1 MKKSA
6 ILIFSA
12 LVLTMLMSACDDPK
26 PAQQVKA
33 APKIFKFAQTNNDK
47 HKYQLAMLKFKEII
61 EKKSE
66 GRFEIEVF
74 AGTLGGDRDLMEGL
88 QIGSVDAAAIN
99 TSLIASVVPMFG
111 VFDLPFLFRDRAHAY
126 AVMDGPIGQELIKSA
141 NAKMGFVATDYWE
154 NGFRGFTNNVRPI
167 TKPQDL
173 KNLKFRTLQSA
184 IHLDTFKQWGANPTP
199 MAWAEVYSAMQQNL
213 IDGHDNAADTVNA
226 NKMWEVQKYFSDS
239 RHFYSP
245 VLFVMSPTMWNSLGE
260 ADKKMFLETS
270 KEVTL
275 YERKLAAEMYDK
287 ALDNLRKNM
296 QVVDKVDY
304 EAFKSSVQP
313 IWEKY
318 SASFGQEIIQKIADT
333 K

>member
-1 MKKSA
+1 MRKLSILVFGALALSLTISA
-6 ILIFSA
+6 WA
-12 LVLTMLMSACDDPK
+12 DTK
-26 PAQQVKA
+26 PPVPTNKA
-33 APKIFKFAQTNNDK
+33 ARVFKFAQTNNDK

-61 EKKSE
+61 EAKSQN
-66 GRFEIEVF
+66 RYEIEVF

-99 TSLIASVVPMFG
+99 TSLIASAVPMFG
-111 VFDLPFLFRDRAHAY
+111 VFDLPFIFRDRAHAY
-126 AVMDGPIGQELIKSA
+126 SVMDGPIGQDLVKAA
-141 NAKMGFVATDYWE
+141 NKKMGFVATDYWE

-167 TKPQDL
+167 IKPQDL
-173 KNLKFRTLQSA
+173 KGLKFRTLQSS

-226 NKMWEVQKYFSDS
+226 NKMWEVQKFFSDS

-245 VLFVMSPTMWNSLGE
+245 VLFVMSPTMWNSLDA

-270 KEVTL
+270 KEVAT

-287 ALDNLRKNM
+287 ALDNLKKNM
-296 QVVDKVDY
+296 QVADNVDFQ
-304 EAFKSSVQP
+304 AFKTSVQP

-318 SASFGQEIIQKIADT
+318 SASFGKEIIQKISDT

>member
-1 MKKSA
+1 MKKLT
-6 ILIFSA
+6 ILILGALAFLISVSA
-12 LVLTMLMSACDDPK
+12 WAQSK
-26 PAQQVKA
+26 PSQPGNKTAKV
-33 APKIFKFAQTNNDK
+33 FKFAQTNNDK
-47 HKYQLAMLKFKEII
+47 HKYQLAMLKFKELI

-66 GRFEIEVF
+66 GRYVIEVF
-74 AGTLGGDRDLMEGL
+74 SGTLGGDRDLMEGL

-99 TSLIASVVPMFG
+99 TSLIASAVPMFG
-111 VFDLPFLFRDRAHAY
+111 VFDLPFIFRDRAHAY
-126 AVMDGPIGQELIKSA
+126 SVMDGPIGQELIKNA
-141 NAKMGFVATDYWE
+141 NKKMGFIATDYWE
-154 NGFRGFTNNVRPI
+154 NGFRDFTNNVRPI

-173 KNLKFRTLQSA
+173 KNLKFRTLQSS

-245 VLFVMSPTMWNSLGE
+245 VLFVMSSPMWNGLND
-260 ADKKMFLETS
+260 ADKKIFLETS
-270 KEVTL
+270 KEVAT

-304 EAFKSSVQP
+304 DAFKASVQP
-313 IWEKY
+313 IWDKY
-318 SASFGQEIIQKIADT
+318 STTFGQEIIQKIADT